1 MDDNQRCALKFDKI
15 ITVIK
20 SLITMKY
27 CSNIN
32 FSNAAIVHCLDN
44 YTLLNPVV
52 FYEKYL
58 SKYLNSRC
66 LHMADNDKILYEYFE
81 SDLNLLPSG
90 SRK

>member
-27 CSNIN
+27 CPNIN

-52 FYEKYL
+52 FYEKYP
-58 SKYLNSRC
+58 SKYLIHDVC
-66 LHMADNDKILYEYFE
+66 IWPTMIKYFMNI
-81 SDLNLLPSG
+81 SNQIWIY
-90 SRK
+90 